1 MDAMDLDTLLSRLQF
16 MRQAYNWDGVPQHH
30 MKEALEGDAKKL
42 AEAHLLVERRL
53 KAAAVQQ
60 NKRRSNY
67 AMNKQRLDDALAV
80 SAKAEE
86 CGVQVLPN
94 KKKRPTGQANTST
107 EGDAKRSRRE
117 QTRKPEPAAQP
128 SKPKPKSKQELA
140 AQPTERA
147 ARQQTRSKAPHKRN
161 GRK

>member
-1 MDAMDLDTLLSRLQF
+1 MDLDTLLSRLQF

-42 AEAHLLVERRL
+42 AEAHVLVERRL

-107 EGDAKRSRRE
+107 EGDAKRSRRA
-117 QTRKPEPAAQP
+117 QKPR
-128 SKPKPKSKQELA
+128 KPKPPSKQEPA

-147 ARQQTRSKAPHKRN
+147 ARQQTRSKATHKRN

>member
-1 MDAMDLDTLLSRLQF
+1 
-16 MRQAYNWDGVPQHH
+16 

-42 AEAHLLVERRL
+42 AEAHVLVERRL

-94 KKKRPTGQANTST
+94 KQKRPKGQANTST
-107 EGDAKRSRRE
+107 QGDAKRSRRRE
-117 QTRKPEPAAQP
+117 
-128 SKPKPKSKQELA
+128 PKPPSKQEPA

>member
-42 AEAHLLVERRL
+42 AEAHVLVERRL

-107 EGDAKRSRRE
+107 QGDAKRSRRA
-117 QTRKPEPAAQP
+117 QKPRE
-128 SKPKPKSKQELA
+128 PKPPSKQEPA